1 MESVRKEQKIMQEKL
16 LYLQV
21 KSEPK
26 AAKSGKKPWVRM
38 GFKNGSKKAK
48 KRELGENGENSGEN
62 KTPFPTYFSGTLKIL
77 LERTFTPFF
86 CCWPKSAKRCKWW
99 LQKNIATRFCSN
111 TPNIITKDQMYRI
124 CHISKKTCLFLLE
137 SGLVPNIDSGKKTL
151 PLQNQDGWCY
161 SVFERQRWLPRAI
174 QSSRRL
180 LQRKRRR

>member
-1 MESVRKEQKIMQEKL
+1 MTEDKKIFPMLAWTRVTSFIENKKSLNANCVRAQSGGDEEIWTLAPAKPTYRISNVLCDMESVRKEQKIMQEKL

-21 KSEPK
+21 KSELK
-26 AAKSGKKPWVRM
+26 AAKSGKKPWVRI

-111 TPNIITKDQMYRI
+111 TPNT
-124 CHISKKTCLFLLE
+124 
-137 SGLVPNIDSGKKTL
+137 
-151 PLQNQDGWCY
+151 
-161 SVFERQRWLPRAI
+161 
-174 QSSRRL
+174 
-180 LQRKRRR
+180 

>member
-1 MESVRKEQKIMQEKL
+1 MLLSAKRWFSLRFGCFRQFETRENYRRELTVLLSNIITDKARKINDFQEIACQRGHSISNVLCDMESVRKEQKIMQEKL

-21 KSEPK
+21 KSELK
-26 AAKSGKKPWVRM
+26 AAKSGKKPWVRI

-111 TPNIITKDQMYRI
+111 TPNT
-124 CHISKKTCLFLLE
+124 
-137 SGLVPNIDSGKKTL
+137 
-151 PLQNQDGWCY
+151 
-161 SVFERQRWLPRAI
+161 
-174 QSSRRL
+174 
-180 LQRKRRR
+180 